1 MIGVLRQLRKLLLGE
16 TWTLPVGVGLA
27 VAVSFIVRGA
37 LDAGRWW
44 PHAGGFLLLGLVI
57 VVLAASVRAPRRDPR
72 G

>member
-1 MIGVLRQLRKLLLGE
+1 MLRQLRKLLLGE
-16 TWTLPVGVGLA
+16 TWTLPLGVGLA
-27 VAVSFIVRGA
+27 VAVSFLVRGA

-57 VVLAASVRAPRRDPR
+57 VVLAASIGAPHRRTR